1 MDEIDESIIFMNIC
15 SLRLRMCIFCRTFAH
30 SSNMTH
36 QELAYHYVQHTNRC
50 IFLTGK
56 AGTGKTTFLRR
67 LKQECPKQ
75 MAVVAPTGVAAI
87 NAEGVTIHSLFQL
100 PPQLFLPTDEARR
113 QLFAEM
119 QMRANKQRVLRNL
132 ELLVIDEVSMVRA
145 DLLDTIDA
153 VLRHFKHRPTIP
165 FGGVQLLVI
174 GDLFQ
179 LSPVVREE
187 EWRLLQPYYEGPYFF
202 QARVFRELKPIYIEF
217 EHVYRQTNVE
227 FLSILNEVR
236 NNRLTAE
243 SFAVLNGR
251 VQKFSGSEDQEFRRP
266 DGAITLSTH
275 NSKVD
280 AINQR
285 EMDALKGKEYTY
297 KATITD
303 TFPESMY
310 PIDEQLTLKV
320 GARVMFIKNDSSTDK
335 LYYNGKLGVVTS
347 LSKQAINVRCD
358 DGTEVNVHNEVW
370 ENIRYNAD
378 SGSDQ
383 VQTEIIG
390 TFTHYPLRLAWA
402 ITIHKAQGLTFDQL
416 IIDAED
422 AFAAGQVYVAL
433 SRCRSLEGLT
443 LLTPIPTRALTNAR
457 EVLQFTENQDS
468 IQTIEQNLQPA
479 QKDYLTTL
487 LCALF
492 DFKEHAEQ
500 LYSLQRMAN
509 NMTSLQIP
517 PNQYITDLIT
527 PLLELHG
534 VGERFQQQIRQLMY
548 NDQLDKLQE
557 RLQAAC
563 QYYAPKIYELLK
575 EMSDC
580 PLRSNN
586 QSDSAQLKQSILD
599 IYAALSRKAYLQAQ
613 MAQNVTV
620 EAYFE
625 ARKTYQYKE
634 PSLTIYTT
642 QRKKHVTSSAT
653 AFLSVSLLQQGYRL
667 NDIAK
672 KRKITLKTVAKHIR
686 QFIDDGVIKISDVFP
701 EDRQYLR

>member
-1 MDEIDESIIFMNIC
+1 
-15 SLRLRMCIFCRTFAH
+15 
-30 SSNMTH
+30 MTP

-56 AGTGKTTFLRR
+56 AGTGKTSFLRR
-67 LKQECPKQ
+67 LKEECPKQ
-75 MAVVAPTGVAAI
+75 LAVVAPTGVAAI

-100 PPQLFLPTDEARR
+100 PPQLFIPTDEARR

-187 EWRLLQPYYEGPYFF
+187 EWRLLQAFYDGPYFF
-202 QARVFRELKPIYIEF
+202 QARVFRELKPVYIEF
-217 EHVYRQTNVE
+217 ERVYRQTNME
-227 FLSILNEVR
+227 FLSILNQVR
-236 NNRLTAE
+236 NNALTPQ
-243 SFAVLNGR
+243 SFAMLNSR
-251 VQKFSGSEDQEFRRP
+251 VRSLGDQEFRSLE
-266 DGAITLSTH
+266 GAITLSTH

-285 EMDALKGKEYTY
+285 EMDALNGKEYTY

-303 TFPESMY
+303 TFPDSMF

-347 LSKQAINVRCD
+347 LSKQAINVLCD
-358 DGTEVNVHNEVW
+358 DGTEVNVHKELW

-378 SGSDQ
+378 SGSDLL
-383 VQTEIIG
+383 QTEIIG

-433 SRCRSLEGLT
+433 SRCRSLDGLT

-457 EVLQFTENQDS
+457 EVLQFTDNQDS
-468 IQTIEQNLQPA
+468 LQTIEQNLQPA
-479 QKDYLTTL
+479 QQEYLTTL

-492 DFKEHAEQ
+492 DFKEHTEQ
-500 LYSLQRMAN
+500 LYALQRMAN

-517 PNQYITDLIT
+517 PNQYITDLIS
-527 PLLELHG
+527 PLLDLHR

-548 NDQLDKLQE
+548 HNQFDKLQE
-557 RLQAAC
+557 RLLAAS
-563 QYYAPKIYELLK
+563 QYYAPQIYQLLK
-575 EMSDC
+575 AMTDC

-586 QSDSAQLKQSILD
+586 QSDSTQLKQSILD
-599 IYAALSRKAYLQAQ
+599 IYAALSRKAYLQSQLAQ
-613 MAQNVTV
+613 EVTI

-625 ARKTYQYKE
+625 ARKSYKYKE

-642 QRKKHVTSSAT
+642 QRKSRITAT
-653 AFLSVSLLQQGYRL
+653 TFQTMTLLHHGYRIK
-667 NDIAK
+667 DIAK
-672 KRKITLKTVAKHIR
+672 HRNMTQKTVIR
-686 QFIDDGVIKISDVFP
+686 HLKSLLDDDMIVLSDFHP
-701 EDRQYLR
+701 ADRPWVKR

>member
-1 MDEIDESIIFMNIC
+1 MN
-15 SLRLRMCIFCRTFAH
+15 AY
-30 SSNMTH
+30 
-36 QELAYHYVQHTNRC
+36 ELAYEYVQHTNRC

-113 QLFAEM
+113 QLFSEM

-187 EWRLLQPYYEGPYFF
+187 EWRLLQPFYDGPYFF
-202 QARVFRELKPIYIEF
+202 QARVFRELQPIYIEF
-217 EHVYRQTNVE
+217 EHVYRQTNLE

-236 NNRLTAE
+236 NNRLTMQ
-243 SFAVLNGR
+243 SLRILNSR
-251 VQKFSGSEDQEFRRP
+251 YLP
-266 DGAITLSTH
+266 DFKSDSHITLSTH

-285 EMDALKGKEYTY
+285 EMNALKGKEYSY
-297 KATITD
+297 RATITD

-310 PIDEQLTLKV
+310 PIDEQLVLKV
-320 GARVMFIKNDSSTDK
+320 GARVMFIKNDSSSDK

-358 DGTEVNVHNEVW
+358 DGTEVNVHNEIW

-383 VQTEIIG
+383 VQTEVIG

-443 LLTPIPTRALTNAR
+443 LLTPIPTHALTNAR
-457 EVLQFTENQDS
+457 EVLQFTDKQDS
-468 IQTIEQNLQPA
+468 IQTVEQNLQPA

-492 DFKEHAEQ
+492 DFKEHTEQ
-500 LYSLQRMAN
+500 LYSLQHMAN

-517 PNQYITDLIT
+517 PNQYISDLIS
-527 PLLELHG
+527 PLLDLHG

-548 NDQLDKLQE
+548 HDQLDKLQE

-563 QYYAPKIYELLK
+563 QYYAPKIYDLLK

-586 QSDSAQLKQSILD
+586 QSDSAQLKQAILD
-599 IYAALSRKAYLQAQ
+599 IYAAISRKAYLQAQ
-613 MAQNVTV
+613 MARRVSV
-620 EAYFE
+620 EAYFN
-625 ARKTYQYKE
+625 ARKSYKYKE

-642 QRKKHVTSSAT
+642 QRKSRVNAT
-653 AFLSVSLLQQGYRL
+653 TFQTMTLLHQGYRIK
-667 NDIAK
+667 DIAK
-672 KRKITLKTVAKHIR
+672 HRNMTQRTVIKHLKILLE
-686 QFIDDGVIKISDVFP
+686 DGVIELHDFHP
-701 EDRQYLR
+701 ADRVWIKN

>member
-1 MDEIDESIIFMNIC
+1 
-15 SLRLRMCIFCRTFAH
+15 
-30 SSNMTH
+30 MTT

-67 LKQECPKQ
+67 LKQESPKQ

-217 EHVYRQTNVE
+217 EHVYRQTNEE
-227 FLSILNEVR
+227 FLAILNEVR
-236 NNRLTAE
+236 NNALTPQ
-243 SFAVLNGR
+243 SFAVLNSR
-251 VQKFSGSEDQEFRRP
+251 VRSLGGKELRSLG
-266 DGAITLSTH
+266 GAITLSTH
-275 NSKVD
+275 NTKVD

-285 EMDALKGKEYTY
+285 EMDALTGKEYTY

-310 PIDEQLTLKV
+310 PIDEQLILKV

-347 LSKQAINVRCD
+347 LSKQSIHVLCD

-468 IQTIEQNLQPA
+468 IQTIEQNLPPA
-479 QKDYLTTL
+479 QKEYLTTL

-492 DFKEHAEQ
+492 DFKEHTEQ

-517 PNQYITDLIT
+517 PNQYILDLIT

-548 NDQLDKLQE
+548 HDQLDKLQE

-575 EMSDC
+575 DMSDC

-625 ARKTYQYKE
+625 ARKAYQYKE
-634 PSLTIYTT
+634 PSLSIYTT
-642 QRKKHVTSSAT
+642 QRKSRVNAT
-653 AFLSVSLLQQGYRL
+653 TFQTMTLLHQGYRIK
-667 NDIAK
+667 DIAK
-672 KRKITLKTVAKHIR
+672 QRNMTQKTVIKHLKILLK
-686 QFIDDGVIKISDVFP
+686 DGMIEMHDLHP
-701 EDRQYLR
+701 ADRVWVKN

>member
-1 MDEIDESIIFMNIC
+1 
-15 SLRLRMCIFCRTFAH
+15 
-30 SSNMTH
+30 MTS

-67 LKQECPKQ
+67 LKEECPKQ

-187 EWRLLQPYYEGPYFF
+187 EWRLLQSFYDGPYFF
-202 QARVFRELKPIYIEF
+202 QARVFRELKPVYIEF
-217 EHVYRQTNVE
+217 EHVYRQTNQE

-236 NNRLTAE
+236 NNALTPQ
-243 SFAVLNGR
+243 SFAVLNSR
-251 VQKFSGSEDQEFRRP
+251 VRSLGVKEFRSLE
-266 DGAITLSTH
+266 GAITLSTH
-275 NSKVD
+275 NNKVD

-303 TFPESMY
+303 AFPESMY

-347 LSKQAINVRCD
+347 LSKQAINVLCD
-358 DGTEVNVHNEVW
+358 DGTEVNVHTEVW

-457 EVLQFTENQDS
+457 EVLQFTDNQDS
-468 IQTIEQNLQPA
+468 LQTIEQNLQPA
-479 QKDYLTTL
+479 QKEYLTTL

-492 DFKEHAEQ
+492 DFREHTEQ
-500 LYSLQRMAN
+500 LYALQRMAN

-517 PNQYITDLIT
+517 PNEYISDLIS
-527 PLLELHG
+527 PLLDLHG

-548 NDQLDKLQE
+548 RDQQDLLQE
-557 RLQAAC
+557 RLLAAS
-563 QYYAPKIYELLK
+563 QYYVPKIYELLK
-575 EMSDC
+575 AMSDC

-599 IYAALSRKAYLQAQ
+599 IYAELSRKAYLQAQ

-620 EAYFE
+620 EAYFK
-625 ARKTYQYKE
+625 ARKTYKYKE
-634 PSLTIYTT
+634 LSLTIYTT
-642 QRKKHVTSSAT
+642 QRKSRVNAT
-653 AFLSVSLLQQGYRL
+653 TFQTMTLLHQGYRIK
-667 NDIAK
+667 DIAK
-672 KRKITLKTVAKHIR
+672 HRNMTQKTVIKHLKIL
-686 QFIDDGVIKISDVFP
+686 FEDGVISLSDFHP
-701 EDRQYLR
+701 ADRVWIRG

>member
-1 MDEIDESIIFMNIC
+1 
-15 SLRLRMCIFCRTFAH
+15 
-30 SSNMTH
+30 MTS

-113 QLFAEM
+113 QLFSEM

-187 EWRLLQPYYEGPYFF
+187 EWRLLQPFYDGPYFF
-202 QARVFRELKPIYIEF
+202 QARVFRELQPIYIEF
-217 EHVYRQTNVE
+217 EHVYRQTNLE

-236 NNRLTAE
+236 NNRLTMQ
-243 SFAVLNGR
+243 SLRILNSR
-251 VQKFSGSEDQEFRRP
+251 YLP
-266 DGAITLSTH
+266 DFKSDSHITLSTH

-285 EMDALKGKEYTY
+285 EMNALKGKEYSY
-297 KATITD
+297 RATITD

-310 PIDEQLTLKV
+310 PIDEQLVLKV
-320 GARVMFIKNDSSTDK
+320 GARVMFIKNDSSSDK

-383 VQTEIIG
+383 VQTEVIG

-443 LLTPIPTRALTNAR
+443 LLTPIPTHALTNAR
-457 EVLQFTENQDS
+457 EVLQFTDKQDS
-468 IQTIEQNLQPA
+468 IQTVEQNLQPA
-479 QKDYLTTL
+479 QKEYLTTL

-492 DFKEHAEQ
+492 DFKEHTEQ

-517 PNQYITDLIT
+517 PNQYISDLIS
-527 PLLELHG
+527 PLLDLHG

-548 NDQLDKLQE
+548 HDQLDKLQE

-563 QYYAPKIYELLK
+563 QYYAPKIYDLLK

-586 QSDSAQLKQSILD
+586 QSDSAQLKQAILD
-599 IYAALSRKAYLQAQ
+599 IYAAISRKAYLQAQ
-613 MAQNVTV
+613 MARRVSV
-620 EAYFE
+620 EAYFD
-625 ARKTYQYKE
+625 ARKSYKYKE

-642 QRKKHVTSSAT
+642 QRKSRVNAT
-653 AFLSVSLLQQGYRL
+653 TFQTMTLLHQGYRIK
-667 NDIAK
+667 DIAK
-672 KRKITLKTVAKHIR
+672 HRNMTQRTVIKHLKILLE
-686 QFIDDGVIKISDVFP
+686 DGVIELHDFHP
-701 EDRQYLR
+701 ADRLWIKN

>member
-1 MDEIDESIIFMNIC
+1 
-15 SLRLRMCIFCRTFAH
+15 
-30 SSNMTH
+30 MTS

-113 QLFAEM
+113 QLFSEM

-187 EWRLLQPYYEGPYFF
+187 EWRLLQPFYDGPYFF
-202 QARVFRELKPIYIEF
+202 QARVFRELQPIYIEF
-217 EHVYRQTNVE
+217 EHVYRQTNLE

-236 NNRLTAE
+236 NNRLTMQ
-243 SFAVLNGR
+243 SLRILNSR
-251 VQKFSGSEDQEFRRP
+251 YLP
-266 DGAITLSTH
+266 DFKSDSHITLSTH

-285 EMDALKGKEYTY
+285 EMNALKGKEYSY
-297 KATITD
+297 RATITD

-310 PIDEQLTLKV
+310 PIDEQLVLKV
-320 GARVMFIKNDSSTDK
+320 GARVMFIKNDSSSDK

-358 DGTEVNVHNEVW
+358 DGTEVNVHNEIW

-383 VQTEIIG
+383 VQTEVIG

-443 LLTPIPTRALTNAR
+443 LLTPIPTHALTNAR
-457 EVLQFTENQDS
+457 EVLQFTDKQDS
-468 IQTIEQNLQPA
+468 IQTVEQNLQPA

-492 DFKEHAEQ
+492 DFKEHTEQ
-500 LYSLQRMAN
+500 LYSLQHMAN
-509 NMTSLQIP
+509 SMTSLQIP
-517 PNQYITDLIT
+517 PNQYISDLIS
-527 PLLELHG
+527 PLLDLHG

-548 NDQLDKLQE
+548 HDQLDKLQE

-563 QYYAPKIYELLK
+563 QYYAPKIYDLLK

-586 QSDSAQLKQSILD
+586 QSDSAQLKQAILD
-599 IYAALSRKAYLQAQ
+599 IYAAISRKAYLQAQ
-613 MAQNVTV
+613 MARRVSV
-620 EAYFE
+620 EAYFD
-625 ARKTYQYKE
+625 ARKSYKYKE

-642 QRKKHVTSSAT
+642 QRKSRVNAT
-653 AFLSVSLLQQGYRL
+653 TFQTMTLLHQGYRIK
-667 NDIAK
+667 DIAK
-672 KRKITLKTVAKHIR
+672 HRNMTQRT
-686 QFIDDGVIKISDVFP
+686 VIKHLKILL
-701 EDRQYLR
+701 EDQMIEIHDFHPADRIWIKN

>member
-1 MDEIDESIIFMNIC
+1 
-15 SLRLRMCIFCRTFAH
+15 
-30 SSNMTH
+30 MTS

-67 LKQECPKQ
+67 LKEDCSKQ
-75 MAVVAPTGVAAI
+75 MVVVAPTGVAAI

-113 QLFAEM
+113 QLFSEM

-153 VLRHFKHRPTIP
+153 VLRHYKHRPTIP

-187 EWRLLQPYYEGPYFF
+187 EWRLLQPFYDGPYFF
-202 QARVFRELKPIYIEF
+202 QARVFRELQPVYIEF
-217 EHVYRQTNVE
+217 EHVYRQTNLE

-236 NNRLTAE
+236 NNILTTE
-243 SFAVLNGR
+243 SLRILNSR
-251 VQKFSGSEDQEFRRP
+251 YVP
-266 DGAITLSTH
+266 DFKSNSHITLSTH

-285 EMDALKGKEYTY
+285 EMDALKGREYTY
-297 KATITD
+297 NATITD

-310 PIDEQLTLKV
+310 PIDEQLVLKV
-320 GARVMFIKNDSSTDK
+320 GARVMFIKNDSSSEK

-347 LSKQAINVRCD
+347 LSKQAINVLCD

-457 EVLQFTENQDS
+457 EVLQFTANQDS
-468 IQTIEQNLQPA
+468 LQTIEQNLQPA
-479 QKDYLTTL
+479 QKEYLTSL

-517 PNQYITDLIT
+517 PNQYISDLIS
-527 PLLELHG
+527 PLLDLHG

-548 NDQLDKLQE
+548 HDQQDKLQE
-557 RLQAAC
+557 RLQAAS
-563 QYYAPKIYELLK
+563 QYYAPKLYELLK
-575 EMSDC
+575 AVSDC

-586 QSDSAQLKQSILD
+586 QSDAGQLKQSILD
-599 IYAALSRKAYLQAQ
+599 IYAALSRKTYLQAQ
-613 MAQNVTV
+613 MAKVATV
-620 EAYFE
+620 ETYFE
-625 ARKTYQYKE
+625 ARKNYKYKE
-634 PSLTIYTT
+634 PTLTIYTT
-642 QRKKHVTSSAT
+642 QRKSRVNTT
-653 AFLSVSLLQQGYRL
+653 TFQTLTLLHQGYRIK
-667 NDIAK
+667 DIAK
-672 KRKITLKTVAKHIR
+672 HRNMTQKTIIKHLKILLE
-686 QFIDDGVIKISDVFP
+686 DGVIEQRDFHP
-701 EDRQYLR
+701 ADRPWVR

>member
-1 MDEIDESIIFMNIC
+1 
-15 SLRLRMCIFCRTFAH
+15 
-30 SSNMTH
+30 MTS

-67 LKQECPKQ
+67 LKEECPKQ

-132 ELLVIDEVSMVRA
+132 ELLVIDEISMVRA
-145 DLLDTIDA
+145 DLLDAIDA
-153 VLRHFKHRPTIP
+153 VLRHFKHRPAIP

-187 EWRLLQPYYEGPYFF
+187 EWRLLQPFYDGPYFF
-202 QARVFRELKPIYIEF
+202 QARVFRELKPVYIEF
-217 EHVYRQTNVE
+217 EHVYRQTHLE

-236 NNRLTAE
+236 NNALTPQ
-243 SFAVLNGR
+243 SFAVLNNR
-251 VQKFSGSEDQEFRRP
+251 VKSLGDQEFRSLE
-266 DGAITLSTH
+266 GAITLSTH

-297 KATITD
+297 KATVTD

-320 GARVMFIKNDSSTDK
+320 GARVMFIKNDSSTEK
-335 LYYNGKLGVVTS
+335 LYYNGKLGIVTS
-347 LSKQAINVRCD
+347 LSKQAINVLCD
-358 DGTEVNVHNEVW
+358 DGTQVSVHNEVW

-468 IQTIEQNLQPA
+468 IQTVEQDLQPA
-479 QKDYLTTL
+479 QKEYLTTL

-492 DFKEHAEQ
+492 DFREHTEQ
-500 LYSLQRMAN
+500 LYALQRMAN

-517 PNQYITDLIT
+517 PNEYISDLIS
-527 PLLELHG
+527 PLLDLHR

-548 NDQLDKLQE
+548 RYQLDLLQE
-557 RLQAAC
+557 RLLAAS

-575 EMSDC
+575 AMSDC

-586 QSDSAQLKQSILD
+586 QSDSAQLKQAILD

-613 MAQNVTV
+613 MAQSATV

-625 ARKTYQYKE
+625 ARKTYKYKE

-642 QRKKHVTSSAT
+642 QRKSRVSST
-653 AFLSVSLLQQGYRL
+653 TFQTMTLLRQGYRIK
-667 NDIAK
+667 DIAK
-672 KRKITLKTVAKHIR
+672 QRKMTHKTVIR
-686 QFIDDGVIKISDVFP
+686 HLKILLDDGVLSLHDFHP
-701 EDRQYLR
+701 ADRALVRN